1 VASLIISQQYEL
13 LANMSDRRGG
23 RLLQRVNFLL
33 DEFGNFTTIADFTN
47 KLTVGGGRGMRF
59 NLFLQSFAQLEE
71 KYEKNA
77 ANTIK
82 SNCQTW
88 IYLQADDM
96 ETLKE
101 MSEKLGSYTTSSYQL
116 SASHQKFA
124 TPSSS
129 HSLSLTQRNLL
140 NVDEV
145 RRVARPY
152 QIITSRTHPA
162 MMYSPD
168 LSQWQ
173 FNTMLGLG
181 DKEHN
186 RKLREERENKRPII
200 TDVSKP
206 VILWNVWIYYQKD
219 IMRKAEAEKGGGG
232 KFKNND
238 NQDDD

>member
-1 VASLIISQQYEL
+1 
-13 LANMSDRRGG
+13 
-23 RLLQRVNFLL
+23 
-33 DEFGNFTTIADFTN
+33 
-47 KLTVGGGRGMRF
+47 
-59 NLFLQSFAQLEE
+59 
-71 KYEKNA
+71 
-77 ANTIK
+77 
-82 SNCQTW
+82 
-88 IYLQADDM
+88 M

-152 QIITSRTHPA
+152 QIVTSRTHPA
-162 MMYSPD
+162 MMYAPD

-173 FNTMLGLG
+173 FNKMLGLG

-186 RKLREERENKRPII
+186 RKLREERENKRLII

-206 VILWNVWIYYQKD
+206 PVLWNVWVYYQKD
-219 IMRKAEAEKGGGG
+219 IMRKADAEKGGGNPAD
-232 KFKNND
+232 KFMNGE
-238 NQDDD
+238 DDD